1 MHCVIFYVF
10 ISSMSSTT
18 LVIQRPGI
26 LINFN
31 KCSDN
36 NNYYCMLFICATF
49 AKCYISINSLKL
61 HNSPEVN
68 IVMRPI
74 IQRRK
79 WRQKP
84 TVNQQ
89 RARARIWTWQCQTKC
104 SWHRRIKYVFHRTSG
119 AICFSNSLTC
129 RIIFVCFITYE
140 NKQRICEF
148 MEWSKVKKNTLFNK
162 KLFKST
168 IYFFNKKKL

>member
-1 MHCVIFYVF
+1 MYLFLPCLLLPLLFKDLGY
-10 ISSMSSTT
+10 
-18 LVIQRPGI
+18 LLI
-26 LINFN
+26 LINAVITITTI
-31 KCSDN
+31 
-36 NNYYCMLFICATF
+36 YCMLFICATS

>member
-18 LVIQRPGI
+18 LKLFKVLKYLLI
-26 LINFN
+26 LINVVITIATI
-31 KCSDN
+31 
-36 NNYYCMLFICATF
+36 YCMLFICATS
-49 AKCYISINSLKL
+49 AKGYISINSLKL
-61 HNSPEVN
+61 HKCPEVN

-79 WRQKP
+79 WRQEP

-104 SWHRRIKYVFHRTSG
+104 SWHRRIKYVFHRASG
-119 AICFSNSLTC
+119 AICYSNSLTC
-129 RIIFVCFITYE
+129 GIFVC
-140 NKQRICEF
+140 
-148 MEWSKVKKNTLFNK
+148 LFYH
-162 KLFKST
+162 L
-168 IYFFNKKKL
+168 